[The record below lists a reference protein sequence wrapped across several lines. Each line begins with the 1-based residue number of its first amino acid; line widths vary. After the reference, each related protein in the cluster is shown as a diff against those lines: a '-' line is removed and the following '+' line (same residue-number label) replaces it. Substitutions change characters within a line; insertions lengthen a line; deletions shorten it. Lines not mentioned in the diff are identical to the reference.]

1 MFKFFSKKKEN
12 NDLVNTEVENIVKK
26 QVSIED
32 ITDEDMMVAALIASI
47 EYQEETQTDI
57 RLVSIKQIGSV
68 K

>member
-12 NDLVNTEVENIVKK
+12 NDLVNTEVEYIVKK

-57 RLVSIKQIGSV
+57 RLVSIKQIS
-68 K
+68 